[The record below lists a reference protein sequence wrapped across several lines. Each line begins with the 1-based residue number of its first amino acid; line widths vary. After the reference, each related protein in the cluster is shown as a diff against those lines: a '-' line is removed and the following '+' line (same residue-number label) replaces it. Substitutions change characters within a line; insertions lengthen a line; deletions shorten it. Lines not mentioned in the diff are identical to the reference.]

1 MNEEWFYFFSPGPT
15 LKTQERVE
23 NNNKVWAS
31 LEGTSWS
38 PPERAA
44 RDVRETEAI
53 GDPAWP
59 SPGENPQARELK
71 AEAGVGH

>member
-1 MNEEWFYFFSPGPT
+1 MVLFFSPWPNSEDTGES
-15 LKTQERVE
+15 Q